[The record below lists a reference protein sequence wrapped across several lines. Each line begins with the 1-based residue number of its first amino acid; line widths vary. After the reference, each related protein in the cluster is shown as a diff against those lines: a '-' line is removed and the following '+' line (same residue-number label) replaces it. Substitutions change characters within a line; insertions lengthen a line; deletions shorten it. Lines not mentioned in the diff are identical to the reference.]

1 MLGGMSMIRGFASLV
16 VCVFWALYGQ
26 STAAQRFEVASVK
39 PSPADQ
45 GNGNSGAKSGSG
57 RLTMTNVT
65 LKRCIIGAY
74 GVGPNQILGGPD
86 WLDSDRYEIVAK
98 ADQPVGDGM
107 LMTMLQTLLAERF
120 KLAIHRETRPIQ
132 AYVLEV
138 AKNGPKLEKAPDE
151 ASTTGNGHGLIDA
164 RAIAMTRFAT
174 VLARQMDAPVVDR
187 TGLEGKFNL
196 KLEWTP
202 ESDKPLKPGTDAAA
216 MDSGLSIFT
225 AIQQQLG
232 LRLRPQK
239 VPIEIIVIDHA
250 ERPSEN

>member
-1 MLGGMSMIRGFASLV
+1 MIRAVASLA
-16 VCVFWALYGQ
+16 VCVSGALYGQ
-26 STAAQRFEVASVK
+26 SAATPGFEVASVK
-39 PSPADQ
+39 PTAADQ
-45 GNGNSGAKSGSG
+45 RNGNSGGHSGSG

-65 LKRCIIGAY
+65 LKRYIMGAY

-86 WLDSDRYEIVAK
+86 WLDSDRYDIVAK
-98 ADQPVGDGM
+98 ADQPVGDGI

-120 KLAIHRETRPIQ
+120 KLAIHRENRPIE
-132 AYVLEV
+132 AYILEV
-138 AKNGPKLEKAPDE
+138 AKNGPKLEKSGDA

-164 RAIAMTRFAT
+164 RAIAMTRFAA

-196 KLEWTP
+196 KLQWNP
-202 ESDKPLKPGTDAAA
+202 ESDKPPKPGADAA

-239 VPIEIIVIDHA
+239 VPVETIVIDHA